1 VVNDLVQTLQKRQE
15 MCQPLPQASSISQ
28 AASRKRSSPSLRA
41 IGPVAGELLER
52 VECAPKA
59 ADPEWA
65 LRENQHTS
73 LLVTARLRMIYT
85 ASRSWDSL
93 RSVPTAAA
101 RGSISTELDPPG

>member
-1 VVNDLVQTLQKRQE
+1 MVNDLVQTLQKRQE

-73 LLVTARLRMIYT
+73 LL
-85 ASRSWDSL
+85 SHC
-93 RSVPTAAA
+93 PAADDLYGVEVLGLA
-101 RGSISTELDPPG
+101 QIAPYCCGAWVDKY